1 MSDPDPPVA
10 AEPAPES
17 ATAAIPVPGSAG
29 DGPEGEGPGG
39 GGPQGPGLSGD
50 EGEGGG
56 ASKIFAGILSSR
68 VLGFVREAVFTHY
81 LGVSAYG
88 DVVQTAFRSPNLLQN
103 LLGEGTISAAF
114 IPVYTRLLAEG
125 RERDA
130 GRLAGAVFGLLL
142 AVAAGIALLGVL
154 FAEPIVAALAFGYL
168 DDTEGAPGAVDRY
181 ALTVQCVRIIFPMT
195 GVLVLAAWALG
206 VLNSHRRFFLAY
218 FAPVLWNVAII
229 AAVVATA
236 WTVLGDPLSEEA
248 IQGMTDATQRRLMF
262 AICWGALA
270 GGVLQFVV
278 QLPVVLREMRGFR
291 VSFSRKV
298 AGVGEVLRATGPV
311 LAGRGAY
318 QISGYLDVVLASLL
332 AAGAPSAL
340 RYALI
345 LYTLPVSLFGMSVAA
360 AELPEL
366 SRVGREQAQ
375 RFASRIARST
385 RQMLFLTV
393 PTVVGYLLFGFLV
406 VGAIFRHGAFELN
419 DNWLV
424 YLVLAA
430 YSLGLLATSV
440 ARLLQNSFYAAGDT
454 RTPAKIAILRVVVSA
469 VVAVPTMYLLDR
481 VSVTAAVGAA
491 GLPTVGRTL
500 FLGGVGLALGSSV
513 GGWVE
518 LLALRRSLRA
528 NLGALHLPW
537 RRAGRMAALA
547 LAAAAPA
554 TLLWWLLP
562 EWHVAIVA
570 ALVVGTYAVT
580 YLAAAHLLGF
590 DEMDAWAGR
599 FLRRLRPRP

>member
-1 MSDPDPPVA
+1 MT
-10 AEPAPES
+10 EP
-17 ATAAIPVPGSAG
+17 TA
-29 DGPEGEGPGG
+29 GEGAAAPPPASAEAAAAG
-39 GGPQGPGLSGD
+39 SD
-50 EGEGGG
+50 G
-56 ASKIFAGILSSR
+56 AAKVFAGILSSR
-68 VLGFVREAVFTHY
+68 LIGFVREAAFTHY

-114 IPVYTRLLAEG
+114 IPVYSRMLADG
-125 RERDA
+125 REEDA

-154 FAEPIVAALAFGYL
+154 FAEPIVAAFAFGYL
-168 DDTEGAPGAVDRY
+168 DDAEAGAGAVDRY

-218 FAPVLWNVAII
+218 FAPVLWNAAIL
-229 AAVVATA
+229 AALIGAA
-236 WTVLGDPLSEEA
+236 WSLLGDPLSGSA
-248 IQGMTDATQRRLMF
+248 IEGMGAATQRTLTF

-270 GGVLQFVV
+270 GGFLQFVV

-291 VSFSRKV
+291 VSFSRRV

-318 QISGYLDVVLASLL
+318 QISGYLDVLLASLL
-332 AAGAPSAL
+332 AAGAPSAM

-360 AELPEL
+360 SELPEL
-366 SRVGREQAQ
+366 SRVGREQAE
-375 RFASRIARST
+375 RFAGRVARST
-385 RQMLFLTV
+385 AQMLFLTV
-393 PTVVGYLLFGFLV
+393 PTIVGYLLFGFLV
-406 VGAIFRHGAFELN
+406 VGAIFRHGAFEIN

-430 YSLGLLATSV
+430 YSLGLLATTV
-440 ARLLQNSFYAAGDT
+440 TRLLQNSFYAGGDT
-454 RTPAKIAILRVVVSA
+454 RTPAKVAFLRVAVSA
-469 VVAVPTMYLLDR
+469 AVAVPAMLLLDR
-481 VSVTAAVGAA
+481 FSVTEAVGLA
-491 GLPTVGRTL
+491 GLPAAGRTL

-518 LLALRRSLRA
+518 LVVLRRALRAR
-528 NLGALHLPW
+528 LGALTLPW
-537 RRAGRMAALA
+537 ARGGRMAALA
-547 LAAAAPA
+547 LAAAVPA
-554 TLLWWLLP
+554 ALLWWLLP
-562 EWHVAIVA
+562 DWQVAIVA
-570 ALVVGTYAVT
+570 VLVVGTYAAV

-590 DEMDAWAGR
+590 DEVDAWAGR
-599 FLRRLRPRP
+599 FLRRLRRR

>member
-1 MSDPDPPVA
+1 MTGPTAGEEGTAAAPGASRSA
-10 AEPAPES
+10 AE
-17 ATAAIPVPGSAG
+17 AG
-29 DGPEGEGPGG
+29 
-39 GGPQGPGLSGD
+39 Q
-50 EGEGGG
+50 GG
-56 ASKIFAGILSSR
+56 ASRIFAGILSSR
-68 VLGFVREAVFTHY
+68 LLGFVREATFTHY

-114 IPVYTRLLAEG
+114 IPVYSRMLGEG
-125 RERDA
+125 REEEA

-142 AVAAGIALLGVL
+142 AVAAAIALLGVL
-154 FAEPIVAALAFGYL
+154 LAEPIVALLAFGYL
-168 DDTEGAPGAVDRY
+168 DDTAVDVGAVDRY

-195 GVLVLAAWALG
+195 GILVLSAWALG

-218 FAPVLWNVAII
+218 VAPVLWNVAII
-229 AAVVATA
+229 AALVGAA
-236 WTVLGDPLSEEA
+236 WVLLGDPLSETA
-248 IQGMTDATQRRLMF
+248 ILGMSDATQRGLMF

-291 VSFSRKV
+291 VSFSRRI

-318 QISGYLDVVLASLL
+318 QISGYLDLVLASLL
-332 AAGAPSAL
+332 LPGAPSAM

-375 RFASRIARST
+375 RFAGRIARST

-406 VGAIFRHGAFELN
+406 VGAIFRHGAFEIN

-440 ARLLQNSFYAAGDT
+440 TRLLQNSFYAGGDT
-454 RTPAKIAILRVVVSA
+454 RTPAKVAFVRVAVSA
-469 VVAVPTMYLLDR
+469 AVAVPAMFLLDR
-481 VSVTAAVGAA
+481 FSVTETVGLA
-491 GLPTVGRTL
+491 GLPAVGRTL

-518 LLALRRSLRA
+518 LLVLHNALRRQ
-528 NLGALHLPW
+528 LGTLALPW
-537 RRAGRMAALA
+537 ARAGRMAALA
-547 LAAAAPA
+547 LAAAVPA
-554 TLLWWLLP
+554 ALLWWLLP
-562 EWHVAIVA
+562 RWHVAIVA
-570 ALVVGTYAVT
+570 AVVVGTYAGL
-580 YLAAAHLLGF
+580 YLGVAHLLGF
-590 DEMDAWAGR
+590 DEMEAWAGR
-599 FLRRLRPRP
+599 FLRRARPS